1 MKHLK
6 IKLICLSTFL
16 SIGCNQSEKNNE
28 MPNIVLI
35 MTDDL
40 NDYPQ
45 VFNGHPQAKTPNIRK
60 LAQSGASFLKAYTN
74 NPICGPSRASMI
86 SGVYPHNSSNF
97 WQESWLNNES
107 LVNTKTFIEK
117 FKENGYNV
125 IGSGKILHH
134 NKKGLWT
141 EFEHNTD
148 FGPVAYK
155 GKWEKG
161 KKGISHP
168 DIPKPYRTE
177 RMVGCCNMN
186 GGQIDGSF
194 GPLKNVKN
202 LKFEGEKL
210 SWAYGGSRSYKE
222 FKYNNENDR
231 DLTPDEINA
240 KWAENKINQLSKSD
254 NDSPFFLAV
263 GFVRPHTPLIAPKK
277 YFDMYPLQD
286 VQLANILE
294 NDKDDTFRNYNSDN
308 EKTFSDIDN
317 KNLSH
322 RQLRKRW
329 IEMYYKLTESYDD
342 PKEGLRRFT
351 QAYLACVSA
360 VDDNIGQVVNAIDNS
375 KFKDNTIII
384 LVSDHGWTL
393 GEKEHTY
400 KNSPWEESTRIP
412 MTIRVPGMTK
422 PKSKVDHPVSL
433 IDIYP
438 TLLDLAGLDSETVK
452 NKKGK
457 PLDGHS
463 LKPFLLDPKTDD
475 WDGPEAALT
484 VVYSSDKNKNK
495 PANHHYSVRTKDWR
509 YIIYDSGKE
518 ELYHNEKDP
527 KEWNNLV
534 FEKKHPKRDEMVE
547 ILKEMTY
554 PMVPNGLK
562 KIKL

>member
-1 MKHLK
+1 MFKYLK
-6 IKLICLSTFL
+6 ILAILFL
-16 SIGCNQSEKNNE
+16 LTTSCKKNVNQN
-28 MPNIVLI
+28 PNVLLI
-35 MTDDL
+35 MVDDL
-40 NDYPQ
+40 NDYTEI
-45 VFNGHPQAKTPNIRK
+45 FKGHPQIKTPNIKK
-60 LAQSGASFLKAYTN
+60 LAQSGTSFLKAYTN
-74 NPICGPSRASMI
+74 DPMCGPSRASMI

-97 WQESWLNNES
+97 WQESWQKNIVLT
-107 LVNTKTFIEK
+107 NTKNIMEK
-117 FKENGYNV
+117 FRENGYNV

-134 NKKGLWT
+134 HKSELWD
-141 EFEHNTD
+141 EFGHKAD
-148 FGPVAYK
+148 YGPVAFS
-155 GKWEKG
+155 GKRFRG
-161 KKGISHP
+161 KKGIAHH
-168 DIPKPYRTE
+168 DVPKPFSE
-177 RMVGCCNMN
+177 I
-186 GGQIDGSF
+186 GQIDGSF

-202 LKFEGEKL
+202 LKFEGEEL

-294 NDKDDTFRNYNSDN
+294 NDKDDTFRNYNTDN

-317 KNLSH
+317 KTLSH

-375 KFKDNTIII
+375 KFKDNTIIV
-384 LVSDHGWTL
+384 LVSDHGWTM
-393 GEKEHTY
+393 GEKNHVY
-400 KNSPWEESTRIP
+400 KNSLWEESTRIP

>member
-1 MKHLK
+1 MFKYLK
-6 IKLICLSTFL
+6 ILAILFL
-16 SIGCNQSEKNNE
+16 LTTSCKKNVNQN
-28 MPNIVLI
+28 PNVLLI
-35 MTDDL
+35 MVDDL
-40 NDYPQ
+40 NDYTEI
-45 VFNGHPQAKTPNIRK
+45 FNGHPQIKTPNIKK

-74 NPICGPSRASMI
+74 DPMCGPSRASMI

-97 WQESWLNNES
+97 WQESWLKNIV
-107 LVNTKTFIEK
+107 LTNTKTIMEK

-134 NKKGLWT
+134 HKSELWN
-141 EFEHNTD
+141 EFGHKAD
-148 FGPVAYK
+148 YGPVAFS
-155 GKWEKG
+155 GKRFRG
-161 KKGISHP
+161 KKGIAHH
-168 DIPKPYRTE
+168 DVPKPFSE
-177 RMVGCCNMN
+177 I
-186 GGQIDGSF
+186 GQIDGSF

-240 KWAENKINQLSKSD
+240 KWAENKINLLSKSD

-294 NDKDDTFRNYNSDN
+294 NDKDDTFRNYNTDN

-317 KNLSH
+317 KTLSH

-375 KFKDNTIII
+375 KFKDNTIIV
-384 LVSDHGWTL
+384 LVSDHGWTM
-393 GEKEHTY
+393 GEKDHVY
-400 KNSPWEESTRIP
+400 KNSLWEESTRIP

-484 VVYSSDKNKNK
+484 VVYSSDKNKNE